1 MADAVKFNVNGQSLL
16 VADGTARAKANEAL
30 DMETRLQQ
38 LITGEYTG
46 RSLLELFSNE
56 ILDYDDEWEWF
67 QARVQAGDYTGM
79 LPFDYIPVTLTSGFQ
94 LLYEIGH
101 FDPYKGAGDT
111 EIGHHVPMIPKV
123 VVPVTHSSYAVETDH
138 IKWNTS
144 ATNQGTSSE
153 KHPYLVSN
161 LHAWETGVYYNL
173 LPEKVRNR
181 IKNVRILLEER
192 YNASTAQNA
201 ATGWSWCNLGNV
213 WSPSPIEVFGHES
226 WSTKGYADGYDC
238 QFDVFKSTRGRIRRN
253 GSSRA
258 AWWLRVPS
266 GGSSSGVCRVSEHGN
281 AGDISAAYT
290 WVYPLPCFHIG

>member
-1 MADAVKFNVNGQSLL
+1 MTDAVKFNVNGQSLL
-16 VADGTARAKANEAL
+16 VADGTARARANEAL
-30 DMETRLQQ
+30 DMNERLQQ

-46 RSLLELFSNE
+46 RSLVEMFSSE
-56 ILDYDDEWEWF
+56 IAEYDDEWEWF
-67 QARVQAGDYTGM
+67 QARVQAGEYYGM
-79 LPFDYIPVTLTSGFQ
+79 LPFDYIPVTLTNSFQ

-123 VVPVTHSSYAVETDH
+123 VVPVSGAYAINTDH
-138 IKWNTS
+138 IYWNTS

-161 LHAWETGVYYNL
+161 LHAWETNVYYNL

-181 IKNVRILLEER
+181 IINVRALLEER
-192 YNASTAQNA
+192 YNASTPQTA

-213 WSPSPIEVFGHES
+213 WSPSTIEVFGHES
-226 WSTKGYADGYDC
+226 WGSKGNSDGYDC

-258 AWWLRVPS
+258 NWWLRVPS
-266 GGSSSGVCRVSEHGN
+266 GVSSSNVCPVNEYGIAYGSS
-281 AGDISAAYT
+281 AAST
-290 WVYPLPCFHIG
+290 WIYPLPCFHIG